1 MSPDSDRKWLAL
13 VLLCAVQFMVVLDV
27 AIVNVALPTIKN
39 ALDFSDAN
47 LQWVVSAYTL
57 TFGGFLMLGSR
68 IADLLG
74 RKRLFIG
81 GLVLFSAASL
91 ACGLSQSD
99 TQLIVFRAIQGLGA
113 AVISPAALAI
123 LTTTFSE
130 GEERNKAL
138 AIWGAIAGTGGA
150 VGVLLGGIL
159 TDQVGWEWIFFLNV
173 PIGLIVILA
182 GQRVLHESRVELGSR
197 SLDIAGAILVTAG
210 LTLLVYGLVTTD
222 TYSWTSS
229 RVLGSLAGAAVLLAG
244 FVAVELR
251 AKAPI
256 LPFSIFRLKSLT
268 GANIVG
274 LLLGAAIFSMF
285 FLLSLYMQQV
295 LGYSALKAGVAYLLV
310 ASVIIVAAGAS
321 QALVTRIGVRS
332 VLITG
337 MVLLVA
343 GLVWFSQVSVHGSY
357 ATDLAPGFILAG
369 IGLGFSFVPV
379 QIASLI
385 GVTHDEAGIASGL
398 INTSQQVGGALG
410 VAVLSTITFT
420 RYDSYLGD
428 HGKNLAL
435 IPNALVDGFHVAF
448 LVGAGLAL
456 IGLVATLLFIPK
468 DVKSDQP
475 VPAGEPAIDLRSRGA
490 ALRARCTATNPSRCC
505 ASAWSRDMRGSQ
517 TIPTA
522 GAGGWPDA
530 SAAAPS
536 AVISRSTATSTAT
549 PSRSAWNCISQP
561 LAAAPPSARSAVTPP
576 GIASTTSRT
585 W

>member
-1 MSPDSDRKWLAL
+1 MTTEHSHKWLAL

-27 AIVNVALPTIKN
+27 AIVNVALPTIQK

-68 IADLLG
+68 VADLLG

-123 LTTTFSE
+123 LTTTFAE

-182 GQRVLHESRVELGSR
+182 GQRVLHESRVELGNR

-244 FVAVELR
+244 FIAVELR

-428 HGKNLAL
+428 HGNNLAL

-468 DVKSDQP
+468 DVKSEQP
-475 VPAGEPAIDLRSRGA
+475 APAGEPAIDLS
-490 ALRARCTATNPSRCC
+490 
-505 ASAWSRDMRGSQ
+505 
-517 TIPTA
+517 
-522 GAGGWPDA
+522 
-530 SAAAPS
+530 
-536 AVISRSTATSTAT
+536 
-549 PSRSAWNCISQP
+549 
-561 LAAAPPSARSAVTPP
+561 
-576 GIASTTSRT
+576 
-585 W
+585 

>member
-1 MSPDSDRKWLAL
+1 MSPDNDRKWLAL
-13 VLLCAVQFMVVLDV
+13 ILLCAVQFMVVLDV

-39 ALDFSDAN
+39 ALGFSDAN

-74 RKRLFIG
+74 RKRLFIA

-123 LTTTFSE
+123 LTTTFAE

-182 GQRVLHESRVELGSR
+182 GQRVLHESRVELGNR

-222 TYSWTSS
+222 TYSWTST
-229 RVLGSLAGAAVLLAG
+229 RVLGALAGAAVLLAG
-244 FVAVELR
+244 FIAVELR

-256 LPFSIFRLKSLT
+256 LPFSIFRLRSLT

-310 ASVIIVAAGAS
+310 ASVIVVAAGAS

-332 VLITG
+332 VLTTG

-343 GLVWFSQVSVHGSY
+343 GLVWFSQVSVHGAY
-357 ATDLAPGFILAG
+357 ATDLAPGFVLAG

-428 HGKNLAL
+428 HGNNLAL

-448 LVGAGLAL
+448 LVGAGMAL

-468 DVKSDQP
+468 DVKSEQP
-475 VPAGEPAIDLRSRGA
+475 VPAGEPAIDLG
-490 ALRARCTATNPSRCC
+490 
-505 ASAWSRDMRGSQ
+505 
-517 TIPTA
+517 
-522 GAGGWPDA
+522 
-530 SAAAPS
+530 
-536 AVISRSTATSTAT
+536 
-549 PSRSAWNCISQP
+549 
-561 LAAAPPSARSAVTPP
+561 
-576 GIASTTSRT
+576 
-585 W
+585 

>member
-13 VLLCAVQFMVVLDV
+13 ILLCAVQFMVVLDV

-74 RKRLFIG
+74 RKRLFIA

-123 LTTTFSE
+123 LTTTFRE

-222 TYSWTSS
+222 TYSWGST

-343 GLVWFSQVSVHGSY
+343 GLLWFSQVSVHGSY

-428 HGKNLAL
+428 HGNNLAL

-456 IGLVATLLFIPK
+456 IGLVATLVFIPK
-468 DVKSDQP
+468 DVKSEQP
-475 VPAGEPAIDLRSRGA
+475 VPAGEPAIDLS
-490 ALRARCTATNPSRCC
+490 
-505 ASAWSRDMRGSQ
+505 
-517 TIPTA
+517 
-522 GAGGWPDA
+522 
-530 SAAAPS
+530 
-536 AVISRSTATSTAT
+536 
-549 PSRSAWNCISQP
+549 
-561 LAAAPPSARSAVTPP
+561 
-576 GIASTTSRT
+576 
-585 W
+585 

>member
-1 MSPDSDRKWLAL
+1 
-13 VLLCAVQFMVVLDV
+13 
-27 AIVNVALPTIKN
+27 
-39 ALDFSDAN
+39 
-47 LQWVVSAYTL
+47 
-57 TFGGFLMLGSR
+57 
-68 IADLLG
+68 G
-74 RKRLFIG
+74 RKRMFIS

-343 GLVWFSQVSVHGSY
+343 GLLWFSQVSVHGAY
-357 ATDLAPGFILAG
+357 ATDLAPGFVLAG

-428 HGKNLAL
+428 HGNNLAL
-435 IPNALVDGFHVAF
+435 VPNALVDGFHVAF

-456 IGLVATLLFIPK
+456 IGLVATLLFIPR
-468 DVKSDQP
+468 DVKSEQP
-475 VPAGEPAIDLRSRGA
+475 APAGEPAIDLS
-490 ALRARCTATNPSRCC
+490 
-505 ASAWSRDMRGSQ
+505 
-517 TIPTA
+517 
-522 GAGGWPDA
+522 
-530 SAAAPS
+530 
-536 AVISRSTATSTAT
+536 
-549 PSRSAWNCISQP
+549 
-561 LAAAPPSARSAVTPP
+561 
-576 GIASTTSRT
+576 
-585 W
+585 

>member
-1 MSPDSDRKWLAL
+1 
-13 VLLCAVQFMVVLDV
+13 
-27 AIVNVALPTIKN
+27 
-39 ALDFSDAN
+39 
-47 LQWVVSAYTL
+47 
-57 TFGGFLMLGSR
+57 
-68 IADLLG
+68 
-74 RKRLFIG
+74 
-81 GLVLFSAASL
+81 VLFSAASL

-123 LTTTFSE
+123 LTTTFAE

-244 FVAVELR
+244 FIAVELR

-428 HGKNLAL
+428 HGNNLAL

-468 DVKSDQP
+468 DVKSEQP
-475 VPAGEPAIDLRSRGA
+475 APAGEPAIDLS
-490 ALRARCTATNPSRCC
+490 
-505 ASAWSRDMRGSQ
+505 
-517 TIPTA
+517 
-522 GAGGWPDA
+522 
-530 SAAAPS
+530 
-536 AVISRSTATSTAT
+536 
-549 PSRSAWNCISQP
+549 
-561 LAAAPPSARSAVTPP
+561 
-576 GIASTTSRT
+576 
-585 W
+585 

>member
-1 MSPDSDRKWLAL
+1 
-13 VLLCAVQFMVVLDV
+13 MVVLDV

-68 IADLLG
+68 VADLLG

-123 LTTTFSE
+123 LTTTFAE

-182 GQRVLHESRVELGSR
+182 GQRVLHESRVELGNR

-244 FVAVELR
+244 FIAVELR

-428 HGKNLAL
+428 HGNNLAL

-468 DVKSDQP
+468 DVKSEQP
-475 VPAGEPAIDLRSRGA
+475 VPAGEPAIDLS
-490 ALRARCTATNPSRCC
+490 
-505 ASAWSRDMRGSQ
+505 
-517 TIPTA
+517 
-522 GAGGWPDA
+522 
-530 SAAAPS
+530 
-536 AVISRSTATSTAT
+536 
-549 PSRSAWNCISQP
+549 
-561 LAAAPPSARSAVTPP
+561 
-576 GIASTTSRT
+576 
-585 W
+585 

>member
-13 VLLCAVQFMVVLDV
+13 ILLCAVQFMVVLDV

-74 RKRLFIG
+74 RKRLFIA

-123 LTTTFSE
+123 LTTTFRE

-159 TDQVGWEWIFFLNV
+159 TDQIGWEWIFFLNV

-222 TYSWTSS
+222 TYSWGST

-321 QALVTRIGVRS
+321 QALVTRVGVRS

-343 GLVWFSQVSVHGSY
+343 GLLWFSQVSVHGSY

-428 HGKNLAL
+428 HGNNLAL
-435 IPNALVDGFHVAF
+435 IPNALVDGFHLAF

-456 IGLVATLLFIPK
+456 IGLVATLVFIPK
-468 DVKSDQP
+468 DVKSEQP
-475 VPAGEPAIDLRSRGA
+475 APAGEPAIDLS
-490 ALRARCTATNPSRCC
+490 
-505 ASAWSRDMRGSQ
+505 
-517 TIPTA
+517 
-522 GAGGWPDA
+522 
-530 SAAAPS
+530 
-536 AVISRSTATSTAT
+536 
-549 PSRSAWNCISQP
+549 
-561 LAAAPPSARSAVTPP
+561 
-576 GIASTTSRT
+576 
-585 W
+585 

>member
-1 MSPDSDRKWLAL
+1 
-13 VLLCAVQFMVVLDV
+13 
-27 AIVNVALPTIKN
+27 
-39 ALDFSDAN
+39 
-47 LQWVVSAYTL
+47 
-57 TFGGFLMLGSR
+57 MLGSR
-68 IADLLG
+68 VADLLG

-123 LTTTFSE
+123 LTTTFAE

-182 GQRVLHESRVELGSR
+182 GQRVLHESRVELGNR

-244 FVAVELR
+244 FIAVELR

-428 HGKNLAL
+428 HGNNLAL

-468 DVKSDQP
+468 DVKSEQP
-475 VPAGEPAIDLRSRGA
+475 APAGEPAIDLS
-490 ALRARCTATNPSRCC
+490 
-505 ASAWSRDMRGSQ
+505 
-517 TIPTA
+517 
-522 GAGGWPDA
+522 
-530 SAAAPS
+530 
-536 AVISRSTATSTAT
+536 
-549 PSRSAWNCISQP
+549 
-561 LAAAPPSARSAVTPP
+561 
-576 GIASTTSRT
+576 
-585 W
+585 

>member
-57 TFGGFLMLGSR
+57 TFGGFL
-68 IADLLG
+68 LLG
-74 RKRLFIG
+74 RKRMFIS

-123 LTTTFSE
+123 LTTTFAE

-159 TDQVGWEWIFFLNV
+159 TDQIGWEWIFFLNV

-222 TYSWTSS
+222 TYSWGSS

-428 HGKNLAL
+428 HGNNLAL

-468 DVKSDQP
+468 DVKSEQP
-475 VPAGEPAIDLRSRGA
+475 APAGEPAIDLS
-490 ALRARCTATNPSRCC
+490 
-505 ASAWSRDMRGSQ
+505 
-517 TIPTA
+517 
-522 GAGGWPDA
+522 
-530 SAAAPS
+530 
-536 AVISRSTATSTAT
+536 
-549 PSRSAWNCISQP
+549 
-561 LAAAPPSARSAVTPP
+561 
-576 GIASTTSRT
+576 
-585 W
+585 

>member
-13 VLLCAVQFMVVLDV
+13 ILLCAVQFMVVLDV

-74 RKRLFIG
+74 RKRMFMA

-123 LTTTFSE
+123 LTTTFRE

-222 TYSWTSS
+222 TYSWGST

-343 GLVWFSQVSVHGSY
+343 GLLWFSQVSVHGSY

-428 HGKNLAL
+428 HGNNLAL
-435 IPNALVDGFHVAF
+435 IPNALVDGFHLAF

-468 DVKSDQP
+468 DVKSEQP
-475 VPAGEPAIDLRSRGA
+475 VPAGEPAIDLS
-490 ALRARCTATNPSRCC
+490 
-505 ASAWSRDMRGSQ
+505 
-517 TIPTA
+517 
-522 GAGGWPDA
+522 
-530 SAAAPS
+530 
-536 AVISRSTATSTAT
+536 
-549 PSRSAWNCISQP
+549 
-561 LAAAPPSARSAVTPP
+561 
-576 GIASTTSRT
+576 
-585 W
+585 

>member
-1 MSPDSDRKWLAL
+1 MSPDNDRKWFAL
-13 VLLCAVQFMVVLDV
+13 ILLCAVQFMVVLDV

-39 ALDFSDAN
+39 ALNFSDAN

-68 IADLLG
+68 LADLLG
-74 RKRLFIG
+74 RKRLFMA

-123 LTTTFSE
+123 LTTTFAE

-222 TYSWTSS
+222 TYSWTST

-244 FVAVELR
+244 FIAVELR

-343 GLVWFSQVSVHGSY
+343 GLVWFSQVSVHGAY
-357 ATDLAPGFILAG
+357 ATDLAPGFVLAG

-428 HGKNLAL
+428 HGNNLAL

-448 LVGAGLAL
+448 LVGAGMAL

-468 DVKSDQP
+468 DVKSEQP
-475 VPAGEPAIDLRSRGA
+475 VPAGEPAIDLS
-490 ALRARCTATNPSRCC
+490 
-505 ASAWSRDMRGSQ
+505 
-517 TIPTA
+517 
-522 GAGGWPDA
+522 
-530 SAAAPS
+530 
-536 AVISRSTATSTAT
+536 
-549 PSRSAWNCISQP
+549 
-561 LAAAPPSARSAVTPP
+561 
-576 GIASTTSRT
+576 
-585 W
+585 

>member
-1 MSPDSDRKWLAL
+1 MSPDNDRKWVAL
-13 VLLCAVQFMVVLDV
+13 ILLCAVQFMVVLDV

-74 RKRLFIG
+74 RKRLFMA

-123 LTTTFSE
+123 LTTTFAE

-222 TYSWTSS
+222 TYSWTST

-244 FVAVELR
+244 FIAVELR

-357 ATDLAPGFILAG
+357 ATDLAPGFVLAG

-428 HGKNLAL
+428 HGNNLAL
-435 IPNALVDGFHVAF
+435 VPNALVDGFHLAF

-456 IGLVATLLFIPK
+456 IGLVATLVFIPK
-468 DVKSDQP
+468 DVKSEQS
-475 VPAGEPAIDLRSRGA
+475 VPAGEPAIDLS
-490 ALRARCTATNPSRCC
+490 
-505 ASAWSRDMRGSQ
+505 
-517 TIPTA
+517 
-522 GAGGWPDA
+522 
-530 SAAAPS
+530 
-536 AVISRSTATSTAT
+536 
-549 PSRSAWNCISQP
+549 
-561 LAAAPPSARSAVTPP
+561 
-576 GIASTTSRT
+576 
-585 W
+585 

>member
-1 MSPDSDRKWLAL
+1 MSPDNDRKWLAL
-13 VLLCAVQFMVVLDV
+13 ILLCAVQFMVVLDV

-74 RKRLFIG
+74 RKRLFIA

-123 LTTTFSE
+123 LTTTFAE

-222 TYSWTSS
+222 TYSWTST

-244 FVAVELR
+244 FIAVELR

-343 GLVWFSQVSVHGSY
+343 GLLWFSQVSVHGSY
-357 ATDLAPGFILAG
+357 AADLAPGFVLAG

-428 HGKNLAL
+428 HGNNLAL

-448 LVGAGLAL
+448 LVGAGMAL
-456 IGLVATLLFIPK
+456 IGLVATLVFIPK
-468 DVKSDQP
+468 DVKSEQP
-475 VPAGEPAIDLRSRGA
+475 APAGEPAIDLS
-490 ALRARCTATNPSRCC
+490 
-505 ASAWSRDMRGSQ
+505 
-517 TIPTA
+517 
-522 GAGGWPDA
+522 
-530 SAAAPS
+530 
-536 AVISRSTATSTAT
+536 
-549 PSRSAWNCISQP
+549 
-561 LAAAPPSARSAVTPP
+561 
-576 GIASTTSRT
+576 
-585 W
+585 

>member
-13 VLLCAVQFMVVLDV
+13 ILLCAVQFMVVLDV

-68 IADLLG
+68 VADLLG
-74 RKRLFIG
+74 RKRLFIA

-123 LTTTFSE
+123 LTTTFAE

-182 GQRVLHESRVELGSR
+182 GQRVLRESRVELGNR

-222 TYSWTSS
+222 TYSWTST

-244 FVAVELR
+244 FIAVELR

-332 VLITG
+332 VLTTG

-343 GLVWFSQVSVHGSY
+343 GLVWFSQVSVNGSY
-357 ATDLAPGFILAG
+357 ATDLAPGFVLAG

-428 HGKNLAL
+428 HGNNLTL

-448 LVGAGLAL
+448 LVGAGMAL

-468 DVKSDQP
+468 DVKSEQP
-475 VPAGEPAIDLRSRGA
+475 VPAGEPAIDLS
-490 ALRARCTATNPSRCC
+490 
-505 ASAWSRDMRGSQ
+505 
-517 TIPTA
+517 
-522 GAGGWPDA
+522 
-530 SAAAPS
+530 
-536 AVISRSTATSTAT
+536 
-549 PSRSAWNCISQP
+549 
-561 LAAAPPSARSAVTPP
+561 
-576 GIASTTSRT
+576 
-585 W
+585 

>member
-1 MSPDSDRKWLAL
+1 MSPDNDRKWLAL
-13 VLLCAVQFMVVLDV
+13 ILLCAVQFMVVLDV

-39 ALDFSDAN
+39 ALGFSDAN

-74 RKRLFIG
+74 RKRLFIA

-123 LTTTFSE
+123 LTTTFAE

-182 GQRVLHESRVELGSR
+182 GQRVLHESRVELGNR

-222 TYSWTSS
+222 TYSWTST
-229 RVLGSLAGAAVLLAG
+229 RVLGALAGAAVLLAG
-244 FVAVELR
+244 FIAVELR

-256 LPFSIFRLKSLT
+256 LPFSIFRLRSLT

-310 ASVIIVAAGAS
+310 ASVIVVAAGAS

-343 GLVWFSQVSVHGSY
+343 GLLWFSQVSVQGAY
-357 ATDLAPGFILAG
+357 ATDLAPGFVLAG

-428 HGKNLAL
+428 HGNNLAL
-435 IPNALVDGFHVAF
+435 IPNALVDGFHIAF
-448 LVGAGLAL
+448 LVGAGMAL

-468 DVKSDQP
+468 DVKSEQP
-475 VPAGEPAIDLRSRGA
+475 VPAGEPAIDLG
-490 ALRARCTATNPSRCC
+490 
-505 ASAWSRDMRGSQ
+505 
-517 TIPTA
+517 
-522 GAGGWPDA
+522 
-530 SAAAPS
+530 
-536 AVISRSTATSTAT
+536 
-549 PSRSAWNCISQP
+549 
-561 LAAAPPSARSAVTPP
+561 
-576 GIASTTSRT
+576 
-585 W
+585 

>member
-1 MSPDSDRKWLAL
+1 MSPDNDRKWLAL
-13 VLLCAVQFMVVLDV
+13 ILLCAVQFMVVLDV

-39 ALDFSDAN
+39 ALNFSDAN

-74 RKRLFIG
+74 RKRLFIS

-159 TDQVGWEWIFFLNV
+159 TDQIGWEWIFFLNV

-357 ATDLAPGFILAG
+357 ATDLAPGFVLAG

-428 HGKNLAL
+428 HGNNLAL

-475 VPAGEPAIDLRSRGA
+475 VPAGEPAIDLS
-490 ALRARCTATNPSRCC
+490 
-505 ASAWSRDMRGSQ
+505 
-517 TIPTA
+517 
-522 GAGGWPDA
+522 
-530 SAAAPS
+530 
-536 AVISRSTATSTAT
+536 
-549 PSRSAWNCISQP
+549 
-561 LAAAPPSARSAVTPP
+561 
-576 GIASTTSRT
+576 
-585 W
+585 

>member
-74 RKRLFIG
+74 RKRLFIA

-123 LTTTFSE
+123 LTTTFRE

-159 TDQVGWEWIFFLNV
+159 TDQIGWEWIFFLNV

-222 TYSWTSS
+222 TYSWGST

-321 QALVTRIGVRS
+321 QALVTRVGVRS

-428 HGKNLAL
+428 HGNNLAL
-435 IPNALVDGFHVAF
+435 IPNALVDGFHLAF

-468 DVKSDQP
+468 DVKSEQP
-475 VPAGEPAIDLRSRGA
+475 APAGEPAIDLS
-490 ALRARCTATNPSRCC
+490 
-505 ASAWSRDMRGSQ
+505 
-517 TIPTA
+517 
-522 GAGGWPDA
+522 
-530 SAAAPS
+530 
-536 AVISRSTATSTAT
+536 
-549 PSRSAWNCISQP
+549 
-561 LAAAPPSARSAVTPP
+561 
-576 GIASTTSRT
+576 
-585 W
+585 

>member
-1 MSPDSDRKWLAL
+1 MSPDNDRKWVAL
-13 VLLCAVQFMVVLDV
+13 ILLCAVQFMVVLDV

-74 RKRLFIG
+74 RKRLFVA

-123 LTTTFSE
+123 LTTTFAE

-159 TDQVGWEWIFFLNV
+159 TDQIGWEWIFFLNV

-229 RVLGSLAGAAVLLAG
+229 RVLGSLGGAAVLLAG

-332 VLITG
+332 VLTTG

-343 GLVWFSQVSVHGSY
+343 GLLWFSQVSVHGAY

-428 HGKNLAL
+428 HGNNLAL
-435 IPNALVDGFHVAF
+435 IPNALVDGFHLAF

-456 IGLVATLLFIPK
+456 IGLVATLVFIPR
-468 DVKSDQP
+468 DVKSEQLA
-475 VPAGEPAIDLRSRGA
+475 PAGEPAIDLS
-490 ALRARCTATNPSRCC
+490 
-505 ASAWSRDMRGSQ
+505 
-517 TIPTA
+517 
-522 GAGGWPDA
+522 
-530 SAAAPS
+530 
-536 AVISRSTATSTAT
+536 
-549 PSRSAWNCISQP
+549 
-561 LAAAPPSARSAVTPP
+561 
-576 GIASTTSRT
+576 
-585 W
+585 

>member
-13 VLLCAVQFMVVLDV
+13 MLLCAVQFMVVLDV

-68 IADLLG
+68 VADLLG
-74 RKRLFIG
+74 RKRLFIA

-123 LTTTFSE
+123 LTTTFAE

-159 TDQVGWEWIFFLNV
+159 TDQIGWEWIFFLNV

-222 TYSWTSS
+222 TYSWGST

-428 HGKNLAL
+428 HGNNLAL

-468 DVKSDQP
+468 DVKSEQP
-475 VPAGEPAIDLRSRGA
+475 VPAGEPAIDLS
-490 ALRARCTATNPSRCC
+490 
-505 ASAWSRDMRGSQ
+505 
-517 TIPTA
+517 
-522 GAGGWPDA
+522 
-530 SAAAPS
+530 
-536 AVISRSTATSTAT
+536 
-549 PSRSAWNCISQP
+549 
-561 LAAAPPSARSAVTPP
+561 
-576 GIASTTSRT
+576 
-585 W
+585 